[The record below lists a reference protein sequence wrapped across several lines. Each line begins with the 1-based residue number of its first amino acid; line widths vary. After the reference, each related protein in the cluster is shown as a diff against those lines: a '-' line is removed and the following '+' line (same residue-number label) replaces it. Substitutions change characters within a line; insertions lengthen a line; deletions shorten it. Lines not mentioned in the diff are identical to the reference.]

1 MDLQELMLVTCT
13 VGWIMPTVD
22 ATPFVQDRFAISFWV
37 DPIVPAEEFSEQYAT
52 IAQANFTVVLG
63 GFGAKDPESVAQQLR
78 ACEINGLAC
87 IPSACE
93 SGPPLTPTDRNKS
106 CVGLNSTS
114 LWGFQMK
121 DEPKVQDFPF
131 LKNWSASIATRRERE
146 NILRFINL
154 LPNYASVAQLG
165 GVGYETYVQKF
176 IDTVEPNFLCMDH
189 YPLFDAGSANSTRN
203 ITMAGTERDEHQS
216 ASAIASVHTSLHPSF
231 CQKLR
236 VCMPWE
242 LRRRVHTWVR
252 VPTGYHRNLR
262 VFRELSLSAGLPFW
276 YRACQLPF
284 VLSSTPGGKQRCHQP
299 SYFMCGTMCV
309 RVRA

>member
-1 MDLQELMLVTCT
+1 MDLQELLLVTCT
-13 VGWIMPTVD
+13 VGWITPTVD

-37 DPIVPAEEFSEQYAT
+37 DPIVPADEFSEQYAT

-203 ITMAGTERDEHQS
+203 ITMAG
-216 ASAIASVHTSLHPSF
+216 
-231 CQKLR
+231 
-236 VCMPWE
+236 
-242 LRRRVHTWVR
+242 
-252 VPTGYHRNLR
+252 YHRNLR